1 MRGVAEGFRPAL
13 ASGGKCA
20 GEIAIAQ
27 AVFDFGAANELV
39 EKSGVKTVAGANGI
53 HSFDFGCGSSKGFL
67 SLTRQD
73 PFFAA
78 LDDQERNFPRK
89 FFRSGD

>member
-27 AVFDFGAANELV
+27 AVFDFGAANKLV
-39 EKSGVKTVAGANGI
+39 EKSGVKTVAGANRVN
-53 HSFDFGCGSSKGFL
+53 SVDFGCGSL
-67 SLTRQD
+67 
-73 PFFAA
+73 
-78 LDDQERNFPRK
+78 E
-89 FFRSGD
+89 